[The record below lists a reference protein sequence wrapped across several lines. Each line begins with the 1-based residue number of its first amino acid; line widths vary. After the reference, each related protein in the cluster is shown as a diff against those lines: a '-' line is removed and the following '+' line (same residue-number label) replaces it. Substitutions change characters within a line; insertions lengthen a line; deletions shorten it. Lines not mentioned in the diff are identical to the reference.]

1 MEVNFVDKNGREVP
15 LAEGSKLAKVLGFDA
30 ALSAL
35 RTASAFAP
43 EDALGALVALRE
55 GGIAV
60 RMHYE
65 RETGKWVV
73 GVVQGPRTLEVELV
87 PYVGSLGDT
96 KWKAVVKLPCEWSPG
111 LSTLVDAIDIVEE
124 RLKGEIQALRAE
136 IERLKTQLSEGR
148 PEARAPEP
156 PIDAASARRIARALR
171 ELADALEDAFEELE
185 EEELE
190 EEEEEW

>member
-1 MEVNFVDKNGREVP
+1 MEVGFVDKSGREVP

-43 EDALGALVALRE
+43 EDALGSLVALRE

-73 GVVQGPRTLEVELV
+73 GVTQGPRTLEVELV
-87 PYVGSLGDT
+87 PYTTTLGDA
-96 KWKAVVKLPCEWSPG
+96 KWKAVVKLPCEWSPS
-111 LSTLVDAIDIVEE
+111 LSALVDAVDAVEE
-124 RLKGEIQALRAE
+124 RLKGEIQALRGE
-136 IERLKTQLSEGR
+136 VERLKARLSEER
-148 PEARAPEP
+148 PETRAPEP
-156 PIDAASARRIARALR
+156 PIDAVSARRIARALR

-185 EEELE
+185 EEE
-190 EEEEEW
+190 EEEEW